1 MSNFKSYELKIKVT
15 SLGAER
21 QLIRQNELRL
31 KAIADKA
38 KIKLAEAEARGD
50 EVFAIKCRA
59 TIERAHK
66 DRQSLYEHRQ
76 QIVSPYTR
84 TALLAYGF
92 LRGKTMK
99 QMEPNRRSEPRWD
112 AVERSILKYGLRA
125 GTPQELLQRLEQ
137 FKQER

>member
-1 MSNFKSYELKIKVT
+1 MSNIKSYELKIKAV
-15 SLGAER
+15 SLAAER

-31 KAIADKA
+31 KAIAAKA
-38 KIKLAEAEARGD
+38 RIKLAEAVERGD

-59 TIERAHK
+59 TIERAEK

-99 QMEPNRRSEPRWD
+99 QMEPNRKTEPRWD
-112 AVERSILKYGLRA
+112 AVERSVLKYGLRA
-125 GTPQELLQRLEQ
+125 GSPQELLQRLEQ